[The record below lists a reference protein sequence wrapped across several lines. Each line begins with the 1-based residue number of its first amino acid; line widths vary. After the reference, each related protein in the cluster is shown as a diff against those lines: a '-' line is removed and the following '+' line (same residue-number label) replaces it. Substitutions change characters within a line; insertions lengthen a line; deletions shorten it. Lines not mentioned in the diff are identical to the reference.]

1 MEKRFCFNEDED
13 LYVDES
19 WLIMH
24 LHKTEYIDEREI
36 IDRLRSGK
44 KYFGWREI
52 II

>member
-1 MEKRFCFNEDED
+1 MVKRFCFNEDED
-13 LYVDES
+13 LCVDES
-19 WLIMH
+19 WLIMY

>member
-1 MEKRFCFNEDED
+1 MRQRFYVNEDED
-13 LYVDES
+13 ICVDENC
-19 WLIMH
+19 LIMH

>member
-1 MEKRFCFNEDED
+1 MIMVKFRKKPVVIEAFRLNE
-13 LYVDES
+13 L
-19 WLIMH
+19 
-24 LHKTEYIDEREI
+24 EI